1 MKNYYDILGV
11 ETNESIRNI
20 EKAYNTVVS
29 KYNPDSFQGEAKELV
44 EKRLA
49 DAKEAYSVL
58 SDEFLRSQYDKELGI
73 ENTKYKEQKE
83 QIPSPKKNI
92 TEEDQT
98 SSENK
103 AQGNKKEK
111 SKIGTAKG
119 VMDVASALYQN
130 LSKFKFHKPTKTGVL
145 SLIAAII
152 IVALIITIL
161 WFIPFTRGFI
171 ESFIIFW

>member
-11 ETNESIRNI
+11 ETNESISNI

-83 QIPSPKKNI
+83 QVSSPKKNI